1 MTVLK
6 GEIKAV
12 VSILEQA
19 EEASYWEHEIGDE
32 PVTVEMVAKA
42 IIEELDEYRSKKSMA
57 SIVARFSADNG
68 RTWKFFLYGP
78 YKSKAVAKQKS
89 GGLFPPGSPL
99 QVKWM
104 ILDHVKDF
112 RKDVLAEFKD
122 AEEASAWDKDS
133 VPVELLRSTEWVE
146 PISTEEE

>member
-6 GEIKAV
+6 GEINTV
-12 VSILEQA
+12 IRILEEADEDLARGTA
-19 EEASYWEHEIGDE
+19 EDE
-32 PVTVEMVAKA
+32 LATFEDIAIR
-42 IIEELDEYRSKKSMA
+42 IIEALDELRAKKSMA

-68 RTWKFFLYGP
+68 KTWKFFLYGP
-78 YKSKAVAKQKS
+78 YKSKAIAKQKS

-112 RKDVLAEFKD
+112 RKDILAEFKD
-122 AEEASAWDKDS
+122 TKEVSGWDKDH

-146 PISTEEE
+146 PISPEEE

>member
-6 GEIKAV
+6 GEIKV
-12 VSILEQA
+12 VCSVLQEFD
-19 EEASYWEHEIGDE
+19 EAIDSGDVIDE
-32 PVTVEMVAKA
+32 TEVATR
-42 IIEELDEYRSKKSMA
+42 IIEALDEHRDKKSMA

-68 RTWKFFLYGP
+68 KTWKFFLYGP
-78 YKSKAVAKQKS
+78 YKSKAVARQKS

-99 QVKWM
+99 QIKWM

-112 RKDVLAEFKD
+112 RKEVLAEFKD
-122 AEEASAWDKDS
+122 AQEASAWDKDH